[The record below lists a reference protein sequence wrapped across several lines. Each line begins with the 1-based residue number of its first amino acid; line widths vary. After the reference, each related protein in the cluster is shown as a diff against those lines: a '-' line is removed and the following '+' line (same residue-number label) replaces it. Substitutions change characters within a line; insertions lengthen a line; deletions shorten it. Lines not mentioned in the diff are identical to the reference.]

1 MKKQLIGTI
10 LAIFI
15 GLSLTQTAFADSVYI
30 VQPGDTLSNI
40 ALGFDGISWLDIARA
55 NDIVNPNVI
64 YVGQVLR
71 IPDGAVSNPNPTP
84 TITPATGSGSGSG
97 SGSNNNPNP
106 ATYTVQAGDNL
117 YRISLRFNTTVDS
130 LITLNGIS
138 DRGVIYIGQVLQLP
152 DGVVESQPTPTQVAS
167 AATATPAPA
176 ATATPVPAAATNTPA
191 PAATATPAPQP
202 TATPVPPAP
211 QPATGTNL
219 LKNGS
224 FEEGHYNQNGIPEL
238 QLPNNWGFEWDEGNT
253 GFGNEKWDVW
263 IRPETRVLSKA
274 FIPSNEHG
282 LYFFGGEHTVKI
294 FKGFGAISVRMY
306 QDIELQPGTY
316 QLTIRGYS
324 DMVQS
329 YDGGKQ
335 FASDPSAAE
344 GLAFA
349 GGTNSGWQAMPIG
362 QRGSVSVNFTVDS
375 PQVVRVGAS
384 LRGRFALE
392 NNGFFVDDWT
402 LVKLN

>member
-1 MKKQLIGTI
+1 MKKQLIGTL

-40 ALGFDGISWLDIARA
+40 ARGYAGISWLDIAQA

-71 IPDGAVSNPNPTP
+71 IPDGAVSNPDPTP

-97 SGSNNNPNP
+97 SSDNP

-130 LITLNGIS
+130 ITTLNGIS
-138 DRGVIYIGQVLQLP
+138 DRGVIYIGQVLKLP
-152 DGVVESQPTPTQVAS
+152 DGVIETQPTPTQVA
-167 AATATPAPA
+167 AAVPTNTPAPA
-176 ATATPVPAAATNTPA
+176 ATATAAPAAATNTPA
-191 PAATATPAPQP
+191 PAAATATPAPQP
-202 TATPVPPAP
+202 TATPVPQVAS
-211 QPATGTNL
+211 GTNL

-224 FEEGHYNQNGIPEL
+224 FEEGHYNQNGVPEL

-282 LYFFGGEHTVKI
+282 LYFFNGEHTVKI

-306 QDIELQPGTY
+306 QDLELQPGTY

-329 YDGGKQ
+329 YDGGGKQ
-335 FASDPSAAE
+335 FASDPAAAE

-349 GGTNSGWQAMPIG
+349 GGSNSGWQAMPIG
-362 QRGSVSVNFTVDS
+362 QRGSVTVNFTVDS

-392 NNGFFVDDWT
+392 NNGFFIDDWSLIKT
-402 LVKLN
+402 N